1 MASNSNI
8 DTEGAT
14 QHLRDILKLD
24 RPGNSTE
31 EQTLHCETVKP
42 ASALVCECVAGSQL
56 GCIYID
62 TSCLTWEGQ
71 PFQGKGAIMEKLT
84 SLPFTKIAHSITAQD
99 HQPTPDSCILS
110 MVVGQ
115 LKADDDPIMGFHQSF
130 ILKNINDSWVCTND
144 MFRLA
149 IHNFG

>member
-42 ASALVCECVAGSQL
+42 ASALVCEPTLGTHWARLCKVAAPGFQSCVRGP
-56 GCIYID
+56 G
-62 TSCLTWEGQ
+62 G
-71 PFQGKGAIMEKLT
+71 
-84 SLPFTKIAHSITAQD
+84 
-99 HQPTPDSCILS
+99 
-110 MVVGQ
+110 
-115 LKADDDPIMGFHQSF
+115 GF
-130 ILKNINDSWVCTND
+130 NSWGRRGIFSNK
-144 MFRLA
+144 
-149 IHNFG
+149 